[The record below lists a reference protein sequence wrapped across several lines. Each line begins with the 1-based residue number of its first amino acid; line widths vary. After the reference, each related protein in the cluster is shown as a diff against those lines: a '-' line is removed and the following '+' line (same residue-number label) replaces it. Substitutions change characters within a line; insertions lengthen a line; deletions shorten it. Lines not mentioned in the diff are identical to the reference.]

1 MRAAVKHHDVTDLSE
16 PAMFSDPFPRYAQL
30 RTKAPLSR
38 VKSRQ
43 LVRGGGGYLLTRYVD
58 VMTVHTDK
66 RFSSDIVKNS
76 RSGAVIKYLPRML
89 RLLTDSMVF
98 KDDPDH
104 KRLRGLVSRAFT
116 PKMVEQM
123 AADIETIVD
132 SLIDD
137 LAAKGRVDLV
147 DEFATP
153 LPLAVIS
160 DMLGVSADDRDAFH
174 RWVKRFAD
182 SSSAG
187 PIQLLAALP
196 AAQRMLRLFERI
208 TDQRRDVPDDRLI
221 SALVR
226 ADDEGDQL
234 NDQEVLAMI
243 FLLLLAGHDTTANLI
258 GSGTLALLDH
268 PDQLARLREQPELID
283 LAVEEL
289 LRFTSPVTCGA
300 ARIALEAVDVADG
313 TIPKGA
319 QVLGMIISANR
330 DETVFADPDTLD
342 LARDPN
348 RHIAFAF
355 GAHYC
360 LGSQLARLEGRI
372 ALNALIQRF
381 DRIELGVPRAE
392 LRYKST
398 QSLRGLRSLP
408 LILHES
414 NAH

>member
-1 MRAAVKHHDVTDLSE
+1 MNASVDRLKVTDLSD
-16 PAMFSDPFPRYAQL
+16 PVMFSDPFPRYASL
-30 RTKAPLSR
+30 RTSSPLSR

-43 LVRGGGGYLLTRYVD
+43 LVRGRGGYLLTRYDD
-58 VMTVHTDK
+58 VLMVHTDK
-66 RFSSDIVKNS
+66 RFSSDIVNNS
-76 RSGAVIKYLPRML
+76 RAGTMIKYLPRML

-123 AADIETIVD
+123 AGDIETIVER
-132 SLIDD
+132 LVDD
-137 LAAKGRVDLV
+137 LAAKGRVDLI

-160 DMLGVSADDRDAFH
+160 DMLGVSDADRDAFH
-174 RWVKRFAD
+174 ASAKRFID

-187 PIQLLAALP
+187 PVQLLAALP
-196 AAQRMLRLFERI
+196 TAQRMLRLFERLAE
-208 TDQRRDVPDDRLI
+208 QRRVEPDDHLI

-226 ADDEGDQL
+226 ANDDGDQL
-234 NDQEVLAMI
+234 SDQEVLAMI

-258 GSGTLALLDH
+258 GNGTLALLDH

-300 ARIALEAVDVADG
+300 ARIALEDVDVAGG
-313 TIPKGA
+313 TIPRGS

-330 DETVFADPDTLD
+330 DESVFADPDTLD
-342 LARDPN
+342 VGRDPN
-348 RHIAFAF
+348 RHLAFAF

-360 LGSQLARLEGRI
+360 LGNQLARLEGRI

-381 DRIELGVPRAE
+381 ERIELAVPRTE

-408 LILHES
+408 LVLHE
-414 NAH
+414 

>member
-1 MRAAVKHHDVTDLSE
+1 
-16 PAMFSDPFPRYAQL
+16 
-30 RTKAPLSR
+30 
-38 VKSRQ
+38 
-43 LVRGGGGYLLTRYVD
+43 
-58 VMTVHTDK
+58 
-66 RFSSDIVKNS
+66 
-76 RSGAVIKYLPRML
+76 ML

-123 AADIETIVD
+123 TGDIETIVER
-132 SLIDD
+132 LVDD
-137 LAAKGRVDLV
+137 LAAKGRVDLL

-160 DMLGVSADDRDAFH
+160 DMLGVSDADRDAFH
-174 RWVKRFAD
+174 ASAKRFID

-187 PIQLLAALP
+187 PVQLLAALP
-196 AAQRMLRLFERI
+196 TAQRMLRLFERLAE
-208 TDQRRDVPDDRLI
+208 QRRVEPDDHLI

-226 ADDEGDQL
+226 ANDDGDQL
-234 NDQEVLAMI
+234 SDQEVLAMI

-258 GSGTLALLDH
+258 GNGTLALLDH

-300 ARIALEAVDVADG
+300 ARIAMEDVDVAGG
-313 TIPKGA
+313 TIPRGS

-330 DETVFADPDTLD
+330 DESVFADPDTLD
-342 LARDPN
+342 VGRDPN
-348 RHIAFAF
+348 RHLAFAF

-360 LGSQLARLEGRI
+360 LGNQLARLEGRI

-381 DRIELGVPRAE
+381 ERIELAVPRTE
-392 LRYKST
+392 LRYKPT

-408 LILHES
+408 LVLHE
-414 NAH
+414 